1 MERTQLSAALHSIFE
16 SHAVIDQGEELQ
28 TYCTDWIK
36 EGTTGQPDVVVHPT
50 TSEQVAHA
58 VRIAA
63 QANIPVVARGA
74 GTGLAGGARP
84 IHGGIVICTTKMTA
98 LENVDFANRRAV
110 IQPGIINYDLSQQL
124 LPHGYFYAPDPA
136 SWQICTV
143 GGNIAN
149 NSGGPRCL
157 KYGVT
162 SNHILALELVRDDGS
177 IVWTGDGISD
187 AAGYD
192 ITGLIV
198 GSEGTFGVVTQALI
212 RLTRTP
218 EANRVILALF
228 SDVVATGEA
237 VSAIVATGYLPT
249 ALEVMDATTIEAV
262 NKAFQFGL
270 PETAGAALIV
280 EIDGVAE
287 GLDDMLHEIATLCEH
302 YGAVQ
307 VQSAVSAEEQQRLW
321 SARKSAFTAF
331 PVLAP
336 AYQLVDTAVPRTRL
350 PAMMAHVERLSQ
362 EYDMLIANVFHAGDG
377 NLHPLVLYDPTRSDH
392 VAKAQAITK
401 EVLRLS
407 IEEGGTISGEH
418 GIGVEKQDFMSKLLT
433 TAELQAMAELYAVF
447 NPHDRFNP
455 AKVFPTDINP
465 LDLAAQRQT
474 RLRANQQH
482 SSNERNDSLQEKM
495 HTIVGSAYVLTGNA
509 TADYII
515 EGQTPHL
522 VVFPADV
529 VALSQVMAA
538 CYQSGATVVLW
549 GGGTQQ
555 QLGSLTSKP
564 DIVIV
569 TRRMNSVLKYE
580 PNDLTVGVEAGMTLA
595 ELQTLLA
602 SHNQMLPLDAPLPE
616 LATLG
621 GLVATATDGP
631 RRLGYGLLRDMLLGL
646 TIVEVDGTIIQCGGQ
661 VVKNVSG
668 YDMVRLFLRSHG
680 TLGII
685 AGVNFRTYPCP
696 KAESTLLAMFNQR
709 DQAFALINELA
720 QTQLQPT
727 AVEYLNQHALAQI
740 GIVGQHGV
748 AMRADG
754 VTVACQRHIDD
765 ITAMSQRA
773 GAVETRALDGD
784 DLQELWSAIANLS
797 AANIDTT
804 QEALLRIAV
813 LPTALME
820 AIVHVEALVQTHGGS
835 VTIHARA
842 IDGVLYARVRGLQQ
856 ALIPLQHELVAR
868 WQHSHVFACA
878 PALKAD
884 LAIWGVEPTGI
895 DIMREIKQRFDPAE
909 KLNPGRYVV

>member
-1 MERTQLSAALHSIFE
+1 MERSQLSTALHSVFE
-16 SHAVIDQGEELQ
+16 PHAVIDQGEALQ
-28 TYCTDWIK
+28 PYCTDWIK
-36 EGTTGQPDVVVHPT
+36 EGITGQPDVVVHPM
-50 TSEQVAHA
+50 TSEQVAQA

-63 QANIPVVARGA
+63 QANVPVVARGA

-84 IHGGIVICTTKMTA
+84 LHGGVVICTTEMTV
-98 LENVDFANRRAV
+98 LDKVDFANRRAL

-162 SNHILALELVRDDGS
+162 SNHILALELIRDDGS
-177 IVWTGDGISD
+177 VLWTGDGISD

-192 ITGLIV
+192 LTGLIV
-198 GSEGTFGVVTQALI
+198 GSEGTLGVVTQAMI

-218 EANRVILALF
+218 ESNRVILALF
-228 SDVVATGEA
+228 PDVVATGEA

-270 PETAGAALIV
+270 PDTAGAALIV
-280 EIDGVAE
+280 EIDGVEE
-287 GLDDMLHEIATLCEH
+287 GLDDMLREILALCEH

-307 VQSAVSAEEQQRLW
+307 VQSAVTPEEQQRLW

-350 PAMMAHVERLSQ
+350 PAMMAHVQRLAQ

-377 NLHPLVLYDPTRSDH
+377 NLHPLVLYDPAHPEH
-392 VAKAQAITK
+392 VAKAEAITK

-418 GIGVEKQDFMSKLLT
+418 GIGVEKQDFMAKLLT
-433 TAELQAMAELYAVF
+433 TAELQTMAELYAVF
-447 NPHDRFNP
+447 NPHNRFNP
-455 AKVFPTDINP
+455 SKVFPTNTNP
-465 LDLAAQRQT
+465 LDLAAQRQA
-474 RLRANQQH
+474 RLRTNQH
-482 SSNERNDSLQEKM
+482 FSVNGHTDNLQEKM
-495 HTIVGSAYVLTGNA
+495 HAIIGSTYVLTGNDVV
-509 TADYII
+509 DYTV
-515 EGQTPHL
+515 EGQAPHL
-522 VVFPADV
+522 VVFPADIEQ
-529 VALSQVMAA
+529 LSKVMAA
-538 CYQSGATVVLW
+538 CHQSGATVIPW

-555 QLGSLTSKP
+555 QHGSLTYKP
-564 DIVIV
+564 DVVVV
-569 TRRMNSVLKYE
+569 TRRLNGVLKYE

-602 SHNQMLPLDAPLPE
+602 PHNQMLPLDAPLPE
-616 LATLG
+616 HATLG

-646 TIVEVDGTIIQCGGQ
+646 TIVEVDGTIVQCGGQ

-668 YDMVRLFLRSHG
+668 YDLVRLFLGSYG

-685 AGVNFRTYPCP
+685 AGVNLRTYPSP
-696 KAESTLLAMFNQR
+696 KSESTLLALFEQH
-709 DQAFALINELA
+709 DQACALIDELA
-720 QTQLQPT
+720 QTQLQPR

-740 GIVGQHGV
+740 GVVGHYGV
-748 AMRADG
+748 AIRTDG
-754 VTVACQRHIDD
+754 VTVACKRHISDM
-765 ITAMSQRA
+765 TTMAQRA
-773 GAVETRALDGD
+773 GAIETRELLDD
-784 DLQELWSAIANLS
+784 DLRTLWSGIANLS
-797 AANIDTT
+797 TAHIDVAN
-804 QEALLRIAV
+804 AVLLRIAV
-813 LPTALME
+813 LPTNLAE
-820 AIVHVEALVQTHGGS
+820 AIAHVEERAEAYGAS
-835 VTIHARA
+835 ATIHARA
-842 IDGVLYARVRGLQQ
+842 IDGVLYAHIRGLQQ
-856 ALIPLQHELVAR
+856 ELSSLQQELVER
-868 WQHSHVFACA
+868 WRHSHVLACE
-878 PALKAD
+878 PILKAD
-884 LAIWGVEPTGI
+884 LQVWGGVPDGV
-895 DIMREIKQRFDPAE
+895 DIMQEMKQRFDPFE